1 MKAAEALEIQRR
13 ARQFEETEALTRV
26 QLMQSARA
34 GDRNALALLQSRY
47 HLRLP
52 LVERALNIRESKP
65 STN

>member
-52 LVERALNIRESKP
+52 LIEHALNGRTDKVGA
-65 STN
+65 N